1 MVSDGCL
8 DGILGESER
17 CLRAV
22 KKVNSGQVKM
32 GLVKSDRSSQDRSSQ
47 DRASW
52 N

>member
-8 DGILGESER
+8 DGISGKSER
-17 CLRAV
+17 CPKAG
-22 KKVNSGQVKM
+22 KKVNSG
-32 GLVKSDRSSQDRSSQ
+32 LVESDRSSQDRSSQ